1 MILLLLLKALK
12 KELCHRCFPVNFS
25 KFLRTHFFYRTPPV
39 AAFILQCHSTY
50 RNWCPPVFEK
60 SNSKVLPKVI
70 FSCSAP
76 VCKLCTKPVTSTIS
90 YIAHSL
96 ITCSIVKIFDC
107 NVFLSKLSS
116 VLTSIAPGL
125 YPFYFLMFKGDRSLE
140 ICSNWFNVWSEIWW
154 QSLNGIGFWQ
164 KRENQFISWIVG
176 TGVRSDTMHSFL
188 SNNFFVLINARKS
201 WKAKEC

>member
-1 MILLLLLKALK
+1 M
-12 KELCHRCFPVNFS
+12 CYNFYTSCFIFDHSFS
-25 KFLRTHFFYRTPPV
+25 KMQRF
-39 AAFILQCHSTY
+39 S
-50 RNWCPPVFEK
+50 
-60 SNSKVLPKVI
+60 I

-76 VCKLCTKPVTSTIS
+76 VCKLYTKPVTSTIS
-90 YIAHSL
+90 YVAHSL